1 MATSTKPTS
10 TQLDVLRHLKAEPT
24 RRLRR
29 LQGGFW
35 TTPSTPLSGRT
46 ELVPS
51 SCERYD
57 VPSWFDTVHTIRAME
72 KRGWLCRAGVH
83 SEDWRDERELTAEG
97 LAVAG

>member
-1 MATSTKPTS
+1 MEQRVFGLEALERAP
-10 TQLDVLRHLKAEPT
+10 LLVA

-57 VPSWFDTVHTIRAME
+57 VPSWFVTVHTIRAME